1 MLHCEVEEKKMI
13 KITYDN
19 KFTTNLVLV
28 LDETPKIKELELM
41 LEQKL
46 FNAKVGEV
54 FVSVNLNRE
63 GNIYLGLEKGLAED
77 LEKIRTAGY
86 TLAQKLVSEKISK
99 INLDCNEVD
108 PKLISTLVQGLLFS
122 NYNFDKYKSTK
133 KEDFNVEVSLL
144 NAPTSLKAKIKEL
157 EGVIRGVNVARDLV
171 NTRAIDLYP
180 ETYATKIVELFK
192 GTAVEVEVFDKK
204 EIEKLGM
211 HAFLAVNA
219 GSDKEPR
226 FVVMKYFGNK
236 TSDKHITFVGKGLTY
251 DSGGYDIKPGKS
263 MFEMFTDM
271 AGSAAVIGAIKAIAD
286 NNLNANVVAVTAL
299 TENLI
304 NGKAYKNG
312 DIISTMKGSTVEIG
326 STDAEG
332 RLTLADAI
340 YYAATKLNS
349 THIIELST
357 LTGACVVALGA
368 DMIGA
373 TTNNEEF
380 YNKVFDAGNHVGEPS
395 WRLPVTDVLKEA
407 VKGEFADLKNS
418 VPGGAGTITAG
429 IFLEHFSENIPFVHL
444 DIAGTAYGKA
454 KRYYANGATG
464 VGVRTLYKLVAT
476 NFTK

>member
-1 MLHCEVEEKKMI
+1 M
-13 KITYDN
+13 
-19 KFTTNLVLV
+19 LV
-28 LDETPKIKELELM
+28 LDETPKTKELELM

-77 LEKIRTAGY
+77 HEKIRTAGY

-286 NNLNANVVAVTAL
+286 NNLNANVVA
-299 TENLI
+299 
-304 NGKAYKNG
+304 
-312 DIISTMKGSTVEIG
+312 SQ
-326 STDAEG
+326 
-332 RLTLADAI
+332 
-340 YYAATKLNS
+340 
-349 THIIELST
+349 
-357 LTGACVVALGA
+357 
-368 DMIGA
+368 
-373 TTNNEEF
+373 
-380 YNKVFDAGNHVGEPS
+380 P
-395 WRLPVTDVLKEA
+395 
-407 VKGEFADLKNS
+407 
-418 VPGGAGTITAG
+418 
-429 IFLEHFSENIPFVHL
+429 
-444 DIAGTAYGKA
+444 
-454 KRYYANGATG
+454 
-464 VGVRTLYKLVAT
+464 
-476 NFTK
+476 

>member
-1 MLHCEVEEKKMI
+1 
-13 KITYDN
+13 
-19 KFTTNLVLV
+19 
-28 LDETPKIKELELM
+28 
-41 LEQKL
+41 
-46 FNAKVGEV
+46 
-54 FVSVNLNRE
+54 
-63 GNIYLGLEKGLAED
+63 
-77 LEKIRTAGY
+77 
-86 TLAQKLVSEKISK
+86 
-99 INLDCNEVD
+99 
-108 PKLISTLVQGLLFS
+108 
-122 NYNFDKYKSTK
+122 
-133 KEDFNVEVSLL
+133 
-144 NAPTSLKAKIKEL
+144 
-157 EGVIRGVNVARDLV
+157 
-171 NTRAIDLYP
+171 
-180 ETYATKIVELFK
+180 
-192 GTAVEVEVFDKK
+192 
-204 EIEKLGM
+204 
-211 HAFLAVNA
+211 
-219 GSDKEPR
+219 
-226 FVVMKYFGNK
+226 
-236 TSDKHITFVGKGLTY
+236 
-251 DSGGYDIKPGKS
+251 
-263 MFEMFTDM
+263 M

-312 DIISTMKGSTVEIG
+312 DIISTMKGSTVEIC

-357 LTGACVVALGA
+357 LTGACVVALGT

-476 NFTK
+476 NFSK

>member
-1 MLHCEVEEKKMI
+1 MI

-19 KFTTNLVLV
+19 KFKTSLVLV
-28 LDETPKIKELELM
+28 LEKTTKTKELELI

-46 FNAKVGEV
+46 FTAKMGEV
-54 FVSVNLNRE
+54 FVSVNLKRE
-63 GNIYLGLEKGLAED
+63 GSVYLGLEKGLAED
-77 LEKIRTAGY
+77 HEKIRTAGF
-86 TLAQKLVSEKISK
+86 TLAQKVVSEKISK
-99 INLDCNEVD
+99 INLDCKSED
-108 PKLISTLVQGLLFS
+108 PKLVTTLVQGLLFS
-122 NYNFDKYKSTK
+122 NYNFEKYKTK
-133 KEDFNVEVSLL
+133 KNEDFNVEVSLL
-144 NAPTSLKAKIKEL
+144 NATQVLKDKINEL
-157 EGVIRGVNVARDLV
+157 EVVINGVNTARDLV

-180 ETYATKIVELFK
+180 ETYAAKIVELFK
-192 GTAVEVEVFDKK
+192 DTAVEVEVFAKK
-204 EIEKLGM
+204 AIEKLGM
-211 HAFLAVNA
+211 HALLAVNA

-226 FVVMKYFGNK
+226 FVVMKYFGDK

-286 NNLNANVVAVTAL
+286 NKLKANVVAVTAL

-357 LTGACVVALGA
+357 LTGACVVALGT
-368 DMIGA
+368 DIIGV

-476 NFTK
+476 NFSK